1 MKRRAYYLRIMK
13 DSLIF
18 AFVGLLAMTISAAL
32 APNPGNI
39 ATIRM
44 LVQELYVTYAAG
56 VLAFRLGFAI
66 TSISLSLGIIFTI
79 LYYGGAI

>member
-1 MKRRAYYLRIMK
+1 MTRRDYYLRVMK

-18 AFVGLLAMTISAAL
+18 AFVGIMAMVVSAAL

-39 ATIRM
+39 TTIR
-44 LVQELYVTYAAG
+44 LLIQELYVSYAAG
-56 VLAFRLGFAI
+56 VFAFRLGFAI

-79 LYYGGAI
+79 LYYGGAA